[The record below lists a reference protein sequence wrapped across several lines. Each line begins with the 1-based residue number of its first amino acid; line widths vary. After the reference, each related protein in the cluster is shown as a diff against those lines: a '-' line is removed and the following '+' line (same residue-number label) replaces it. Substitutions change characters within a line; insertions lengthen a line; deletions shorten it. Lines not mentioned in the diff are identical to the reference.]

1 MKFQLKSKYSPTPP
15 QENSINQIVKEF
27 EKNPQGANQTLL
39 GITGSGKSFIMANVI
54 EKLQKKTLILAHNKT
69 LAAQLYQEFVQWF
82 PQNRVEYFISYYDY
96 YQPESYVPTS
106 DTYIEK
112 EATVNEQIE
121 KMRLK
126 TMASLLSRDDVIVVA
141 SISCIYGAGNP
152 EDFQELSKHIKVGD
166 EIHRGTL
173 LMKIVEMLYERVSGG
188 SLENGQFRVRGDTI
202 EVFPAYDNT
211 VVRIEMFG
219 DEIERIAILDP
230 VTFECLQE
238 IDEIKLYPAKQ
249 FAVTEEKINS
259 ALDDIKKELD
269 DWLPQLSL
277 LEAER
282 LKRRTKYDLEMIE
295 EVGYCSGI
303 ENYSRH
309 FERRA
314 VGTPPHTLLDYFG
327 DDFLLIIDES
337 HQTIP
342 QAHGMY
348 NGDYAR
354 KKNLVDYGFR
364 LPCAFDNR
372 PLKFHEFEKYFKN
385 CLFVSATPSEYEMN
399 RSTQLIEQII
409 RPTGLLDP
417 IVEVLPCDGQ
427 VKESIKHIKAEV
439 ERFKDKKDLGGRV
452 FVTTLTKK
460 MAQDLAEYMA
470 KEQIKV
476 RYLHSDIDS
485 LERIEL
491 MRQLRI
497 GEFDVLV
504 GINLLREGLDVPEV
518 SMVCILDADKEGFLR
533 DEKSLVQTIG
543 RAARNV
549 EGKVF
554 LFADRMN
561 KSLIAAIEKTK
572 YRRKQ
577 QEQYNKEHGIEPQQ
591 IIKVVEERNENTF
604 KKERK
609 KNVKSE
615 VKAMTNYDI
624 EQKIIECEEQMEKA
638 SEELDF
644 ERAIRYRDLAEE
656 YKKELK

>member
-1 MKFQLKSKYSPTPP
+1 
-15 QENSINQIVKEF
+15 
-27 EKNPQGANQTLL
+27 
-39 GITGSGKSFIMANVI
+39 
-54 EKLQKKTLILAHNKT
+54 
-69 LAAQLYQEFVQWF
+69 
-82 PQNRVEYFISYYDY
+82 
-96 YQPESYVPTS
+96 
-106 DTYIEK
+106 
-112 EATVNEQIE
+112 
-121 KMRLK
+121 
-126 TMASLLSRDDVIVVA
+126 
-141 SISCIYGAGNP
+141 
-152 EDFQELSKHIKVGD
+152 
-166 EIHRGTL
+166 
-173 LMKIVEMLYERVSGG
+173 
-188 SLENGQFRVRGDTI
+188 
-202 EVFPAYDNT
+202 
-211 VVRIEMFG
+211 
-219 DEIERIAILDP
+219 
-230 VTFECLQE
+230 
-238 IDEIKLYPAKQ
+238 
-249 FAVTEEKINS
+249 
-259 ALDDIKKELD
+259 
-269 DWLPQLSL
+269 
-277 LEAER
+277 
-282 LKRRTKYDLEMIE
+282 MIE

-385 CLFVSATPSEYEMN
+385 TLFVSATPSEYEKE

-417 IVEVLPCDGQ
+417 VIEVFPCDGQ
-427 VKESIKHIKAEV
+427 VKESIKRIKEEV
-439 ERFKDKKDLGGRV
+439 SRFKDNKELGGRV

-491 MRQLRI
+491 MRQLRLA
-497 GEFDVLV
+497 EFDVLV
-504 GINLLREGLDVPEV
+504 GINLLREGLDIPEV

-533 DEKSLVQTIG
+533 DERSLIQTIG

-549 EGKVF
+549 EGKVL

-561 KSLIAAIEKTK
+561 KSLTGAIEKTK

-577 QEQYNKEHGIEPQQ
+577 QEKYNQEHGITPQQ
-591 IIKVVEERNENTF
+591 IVKSIEERNENTS
-604 KKERK
+604 KKQK
-609 KNVKSE
+609 QKSVTSE

-624 EQKIIECEEQMEKA
+624 EQKIIECEKEMEKA
-638 SEELDF
+638 SEDLDF
-644 ERAIRYRDLAEE
+644 ERAIRFRDLAEE
-656 YKKELK
+656 YKKELQ

>member
-1 MKFQLKSKYSPTPP
+1 MKFKIHSTYQPTPP
-15 QENSINQIVKEF
+15 QQESIKKLTDEF
-27 EKNPQGANQTLL
+27 EKNPNNSIQTML
-39 GITGSGKSFIMANVI
+39 GITGSGKSFIMANLI

-69 LAAQLYQEFVQWF
+69 LAAQLYQEFLQWF
-82 PQNRVEYFISYYDY
+82 PENRVEYFISYYDY

-126 TMASLLSRDDVIVVA
+126 TMASLLSRDDVIVIA

-152 EDFQELSKHIKVGD
+152 EDFQELSIKVEVGK
-166 EIHRGTL
+166 EIHRSKL
-173 LMKIVEMLYERVSGG
+173 LMKIVEMLYERVKGAT
-188 SLENGQFRVRGDTI
+188 LESGQFRVRGDTI
-202 EVFPAYDNT
+202 EIFPAYDDT
-211 VVRIEMFG
+211 IVRIEMFG
-219 DEIERIAILDP
+219 DEIERISILDG
-230 VTFECLQE
+230 VSLERIQDV
-238 IDEIKLYPAKQ
+238 DEIKLYPAKQ

-259 ALDDIKKELD
+259 ALDDIRAELD
-269 DWLPQLSL
+269 EWLPQLSF

-295 EVGYCSGI
+295 EVGYCTGI

-309 FERRA
+309 FERRK
-314 VGTPPHTLLDYFG
+314 VGTPPHVLLDYFG

-337 HQTIP
+337 HQTLP

-372 PLKFHEFEKYFKN
+372 PLKFDEFEKYFKN
-385 CLFVSATPSEYEMN
+385 CLFVSATPSEYEKKH
-399 RSTQLIEQII
+399 SAQIVEQII

-417 IVEVLPCDGQ
+417 IIEVVPCEGQ
-427 VKESIKHIKAEV
+427 VRTSIDRIKAEI
-439 ERFKDKKDLGGRV
+439 EKFKDKKHLGGRV
-452 FVTTLTKK
+452 FVTTLTKR
-460 MAQDLAEYMA
+460 MAEDLSEYMA
-470 KEQIKV
+470 KERIKV

-491 MRQLRI
+491 IKQLRQ

-518 SMVCILDADKEGFLR
+518 SMVCVLDADKEGFLR

-549 EGKVF
+549 EGKVL

-561 KSLIAAIEKTK
+561 KSLTAAIEKTK
-572 YRRKQ
+572 YRRNQ
-577 QEQYNKEHGIEPQQ
+577 QIKYNEEHGIEPQQ
-591 IIKVVEERNENTF
+591 IIKSISDTKSTQS
-604 KKERK
+604 KKPK
-609 KNVKSE
+609 SVKSE
-615 VKAMTNYDI
+615 VKAMTKFDI
-624 EQKIIECEEQMEKA
+624 EQKIVELEGRMMKA
-638 SEELDF
+638 SEEMDF
-644 ERAIRYRDLAEE
+644 ESAIKFRDLIDE
-656 YKKELK
+656 YKHEL

>member
-1 MKFQLKSKYSPTPP
+1 MKFKLQSSYKPTPP
-15 QENSINQIVKEF
+15 QLNSISKITQEF
-27 EKNPQGANQTLL
+27 EKNPNNCKQTLL

-69 LAAQLYQEFVQWF
+69 LAAQLYQEFVKWF
-82 PQNRVEYFISYYDY
+82 PENRVEYFISYYDY
-96 YQPESYVPTS
+96 YQPESYIPTS

-152 EDFQELSKHIKVGD
+152 EDFKELSQKIKVGE
-166 EIHRGTL
+166 EIHRGQL
-173 LMKIVEMLYERVSGG
+173 LLKIVEMLYERVSGG
-188 SLENGQFRVRGDTI
+188 TIESGQFRVRGETI
-202 EVFPAYDNT
+202 EVYPAYDNT
-211 VVRIEMFG
+211 IVRIEMFG
-219 DEIERIAILDP
+219 DEIERIAILDS
-230 VTFECLQE
+230 VSLEVIQE
-238 IDEIKLYPAKQ
+238 LDEITLYPAKQ
-249 FAVTEEKINS
+249 FAVTEEKIKS
-259 ALDDIKKELD
+259 ALNKIRDELD
-269 DWLPQLSL
+269 EWLPQLSL

-309 FERRA
+309 FEQRA
-314 VGTPPHTLLDYFG
+314 IGTPPHVLLDYFG

-342 QAHGMY
+342 QSHGMY

-354 KKNLVDYGFR
+354 KKNLVEYGFR

-372 PLKFHEFEKYFKN
+372 PLKFNEFEKYFKN
-385 CLFVSATPSEYEMN
+385 CLFVSATPSEYELTK
-399 RSTQLIEQII
+399 STQLIEQII

-417 IVEVLPCDGQ
+417 IITVKPCEGQ
-427 VKESIKHIKAEV
+427 VKECISQIKTEV
-439 ERFKDKKDLGGRV
+439 EKFKDSRHMGGRV
-452 FVTTLTKK
+452 LVTTLTKR
-460 MAQDLAEYMA
+460 MAQDLAEYIA
-470 KEQIKV
+470 KEKIKV

-485 LERIEL
+485 LERIEII
-491 MRQLRI
+491 RQLRA

-504 GINLLREGLDVPEV
+504 GINLLREGLDIPEV
-518 SMVCILDADKEGFLR
+518 SLVCILDADKEGFLR
-533 DEKSLVQTIG
+533 NEKSLIQTIG

-549 EGKVF
+549 EGKVT

-561 KSLIAAIEKTK
+561 KSLTAAIEKTK
-572 YRRKQ
+572 FRRKQ
-577 QEQYNKEHGIEPQQ
+577 QEKYNIEHGITPTQ
-591 IIKVVEERNENTF
+591 IIKVVDEKEEDKRGKTPS
-604 KKERK
+604 
-609 KNVKSE
+609 VKSQ

-624 EQKIIECEEQMEKA
+624 EQKIIECEGLMQKA

-644 ERAIRYRDLAEE
+644 ERAIKYRDLIDE
-656 YKKELK
+656 YRKELK

>member
-1 MKFQLKSKYSPTPP
+1 
-15 QENSINQIVKEF
+15 
-27 EKNPQGANQTLL
+27 
-39 GITGSGKSFIMANVI
+39 MANVI

-69 LAAQLYQEFVQWF
+69 LAAQLYQEFLQWF
-82 PQNRVEYFISYYDY
+82 PENRVEYFISYYDY

-126 TMASLLSRDDVIVVA
+126 TMASLLSRDDVIVIA

-152 EDFQELSKHIKVGD
+152 EDFQELSQHIKIGD
-166 EIHRGTL
+166 EIHRSKL
-173 LMKIVEMLYERVSGG
+173 LLKIVEMLYERVKGAT
-188 SLENGQFRVRGDTI
+188 LESGQFRVRGDTI
-202 EVFPAYDNT
+202 EVFPAYDDT
-211 VVRIEMFG
+211 IVRIEMFG
-219 DEIERIAILDP
+219 DEIENIAILDS
-230 VTFECLQE
+230 VSFEKIQE
-238 IDEIKLYPAKQ
+238 VDEIKLYPAKQ
-249 FAVTEEKINS
+249 FAVTEEKITS
-259 ALDDIKKELD
+259 SLDSIRNELD
-269 DWLPQLSL
+269 EWSPQLSF
-277 LEAER
+277 LESER

-295 EVGYCSGI
+295 EVGYCTGI

-309 FERRA
+309 FERRK
-314 VGTPPHTLLDYFG
+314 VGTPPHVLLDYFG

-342 QAHGMY
+342 QSRGMY

-372 PLKFHEFEKYFKN
+372 PLKFDEFEKYFKN
-385 CLFVSATPSEYEMN
+385 CLFVSATPSQYELEQ
-399 RSTQLIEQII
+399 SSQVVEQII

-417 IVEVLPCDGQ
+417 IIEVVPCEGQ
-427 VKESIKHIKAEV
+427 VRTSIDRIKAEI
-439 ERFKDKKDLGGRV
+439 ERFKDKKHMGGRV
-452 FVTTLTKK
+452 FVTTLTKR
-460 MAQDLAEYMA
+460 MAEDLSEYMA
-470 KEQIKV
+470 KERIKV

-491 MRQLRI
+491 IKQLRL

-518 SMVCILDADKEGFLR
+518 SMVCVLDADKEGFLR

-549 EGKVF
+549 EGKVL

-561 KSLIAAIEKTK
+561 KSLTGAIEKTK

-577 QEQYNKEHGIEPQQ
+577 QIKYNEEYGIKPQQ
-591 IIKVVEERNENTF
+591 IIKAVSETTSTQS
-604 KKERK
+604 KKPK
-609 KNVKSE
+609 SIKSE
-615 VKAMTNYDI
+615 VKAMTNFDI
-624 EQKIIECEEQMEKA
+624 EQKIVELEERMMKA
-638 SEELDF
+638 SENMDF
-644 ERAIRYRDLAEE
+644 ESAIKFRDLIEE
-656 YKKELK
+656 YKSEL